1 MVYKKYLEGVYK
13 SFWLSCLINHWA
25 GAGRKNSL
33 EKIIYLNLKHIKSK
47 IKSSPLF
54 FLYEVLEK
62 IKPIIG
68 LKVFLNKNK
77 KIKKIKAL
85 PHLLNTLLQYKKAI
99 FWLVKSIKIR
109 KEKNLF
115 LKINNE
121 LYDTFNSTGNSLK
134 KKGDYY
140 KNISLFKTIKKFKW

>member
-1 MVYKKYLEGVYK
+1 
-13 SFWLSCLINHWA
+13 
-25 GAGRKNSL
+25 
-33 EKIIYLNLKHIKSK
+33 
-47 IKSSPLF
+47 
-54 FLYEVLEK
+54 
-62 IKPIIG
+62 
-68 LKVFLNKNK
+68 
-77 KIKKIKAL
+77 
-85 PHLLNTLLQYKKAI
+85 
-99 FWLVKSIKIR
+99 LVKSIKIR